1 MLPGGGHAAD
11 DGGAAG
17 GGGGGSGMT
26 HARRRSQFDWYGLTP
41 SLAAALDAV
50 NTAAAAAEQAAV
62 PDAASLASLNPFGI
76 GHAHAHSTAGASY
89 RRPSM
94 PIFPSFAFP
103 PGGDLLGLQSAAP
116 LHRNGVSSSS
126 SSSAGIRGAIDADQ
140 SAVYGAASHGENA
153 ISEAA
158 AAVAAALGDQQ
169 RASSTTGGVRSLS
182 LSTGSEAAAA
192 AAAAAGQKRGV
203 AQAAVTGAEAE
214 AATGG
219 GAANNGR
226 RRTMHVPPSLVEG
239 VATANFG
246 SNMLGRAPEFPQQQ
260 QQSSGLSGSTLRA
273 LNLHTSQQHLLAG
286 ERMRPG
292 SGGPYPPR
300 PHSGTL
306 RPADSTRSTRVRRS
320 RTISNQNCDPSG
332 GGRLRVGGGGASG
345 AMQTMLPVVSEAAST
360 QLLQFPAAKDGLQS
374 QHQNQH
380 QQQMASVFGSL
391 GLVPTDLGAGTSRHT
406 RTLSGT
412 HLPQDVMG
420 ALASES
426 SDFLSSFRLHDEP
439 LELGPPVSAA
449 AHPASSQGL
458 QQPAAMGARGRA
470 GGAGR
475 PDVDLEAMT
484 TLSAG
489 CAGSIDFSST
499 LKPYLWAAA
508 AAGLGDDGLHGSSAA
523 SVAAAA
529 AAAAATGSVAGETQS
544 LVDLRHDADNAIDLY
559 RPASLTPTSGRRF
572 LGMSGGSGA
581 AGDSTPAA
589 AGTAAAVSPVA
600 PRSAASTPGRREAV
614 EI

>member
-1 MLPGGGHAAD
+1 
-11 DGGAAG
+11 
-17 GGGGGSGMT
+17 
-26 HARRRSQFDWYGLTP
+26 
-41 SLAAALDAV
+41 
-50 NTAAAAAEQAAV
+50 
-62 PDAASLASLNPFGI
+62 
-76 GHAHAHSTAGASY
+76 
-89 RRPSM
+89 
-94 PIFPSFAFP
+94 
-103 PGGDLLGLQSAAP
+103 
-116 LHRNGVSSSS
+116 
-126 SSSAGIRGAIDADQ
+126 
-140 SAVYGAASHGENA
+140 
-153 ISEAA
+153 
-158 AAVAAALGDQQ
+158 
-169 RASSTTGGVRSLS
+169 
-182 LSTGSEAAAA
+182 
-192 AAAAAGQKRGV
+192 
-203 AQAAVTGAEAE
+203 
-214 AATGG
+214 
-219 GAANNGR
+219 
-226 RRTMHVPPSLVEG
+226 
-239 VATANFG
+239 
-246 SNMLGRAPEFPQQQ
+246 
-260 QQSSGLSGSTLRA
+260 
-273 LNLHTSQQHLLAG
+273 HLLAG

-292 SGGPYPPR
+292 TGGPYPPR

-320 RTISNQNCDPSG
+320 RTISNQNCDTSG

-345 AMQTMLPVVSEAAST
+345 AMQTMLPVVSEAAAST
-360 QLLQFPAAKDGLQS
+360 QLLQFPAATAAKDGHQS
-374 QHQNQH
+374 QHQHQH

-391 GLVPTDLGAGTSRHT
+391 GLVPTDLGAGAGTSRHT

-458 QQPAAMGARGRA
+458 QQPAAMGGRGRA
-470 GGAGR
+470 GGTGR

-499 LKPYLWAAA
+499 LKPFLWAAA

-523 SVAAAA
+523 SV

-581 AGDSTPAA
+581 AGDSIPAA
-589 AGTAAAVSPVA
+589 AGTTAAVSPVA